1 MFGLTTRENLI
12 KIVQNASINA
22 IDSYKNSIIDIAQ
35 KSDDASDDDALEVL
49 FEYHRKV
56 LLTVKSVFDASPSNT
71 CIRFSL
77 AITSPGICGY
87 EKQFGQPHMAGSVY
101 AMAYWAMTN
110 KSAKI
115 KDVMFLNHWQA
126 SIIDGALYE
135 VDKKLSEP
143 IQGRNGAVLREGSP
157 PPIGLEETDGREEK
171 GAAKEIETKRMRR
184 KKRYIVFSGCVTIE
198 LWRAVLLD
206 NSIYYTAGRALG
218 AGISGLIV
226 YLIVNSI
233 FRRTIFKAQTAT
245 YHIVTPIASILIRYA
260 IEFFISFLLT

>member
-1 MFGLTTRENLI
+1 MFGLTARERLI
-12 KIVQNASINA
+12 KTIQNASVNSIL
-22 IDSYKNSIIDIAQ
+22 SYKNSIIEIVQEGEAF
-35 KSDDASDDDALEVL
+35 DDDATQEALAD
-49 FEYHRKV
+49 YHRGV
-56 LLTVKSVFDASPSNT
+56 LEAVSAVFDASSPN
-71 CIRFSL
+71 IHARFSL
-77 AITSPGICGY
+77 VTTSPGLCGH
-87 EKQFGQPHMAGSVY
+87 EIEPGRPHMAGSVY